1 MVPVVRENVDVA
13 RQIADT
19 AEQNA
24 AATWWNANAA
34 QQNAKTA
41 RQNANIARQI
51 AKSIVLVTTPLYDL
65 AMDCLRLSMHF
76 YHPIQQCAQQIYHT
90 ALPLSPSSSLLRK
103 SCLKNAI
110 NDRLSRVVAVTG
122 GPNTWGSL
130 LRTIDVG
137 QRQLTCIATS
147 FQRIVAAC
155 EGVVTVYDAVTG
167 MLRQSL
173 YAPGAVAKIQDSPD
187 GTILFFAHTLS
198 VTMWDVQTG
207 GLIHTFT
214 TRSEINDIAVSTT
227 GDHISCGLSDGS
239 VVFWDTYTKEGDKGF
254 KDGQPIVTIHWLSPV
269 ELAIATRNS
278 LYIGNTALTRT
289 SNNLSFPGHMWGMV
303 YMGSDEFLVGTSLPG
318 ADRELCSLEIISH
331 RHPDPHQSSTDLGQ
345 LTRQRTVR
353 ERRPPMDHKQLT
365 RPTRVGNDVL
375 CITPPS
381 GVQSF
386 DINSHNWTG
395 DLPLLDAAT
404 SVAVSLNRNLV
415 VQTDDSI
422 QIFSLD
428 VLKTGKTRDGV
439 RLSHVYPLGE
449 KHVVCL
455 QPNRHITLL
464 ELETLREVHP
474 EDVPL
479 PLRSSFTNQLS
490 SVHASFSRGFVA
502 EFGISVVMQAWQS
515 GTPLPE
521 WTETAGRDM
530 PLCGSSPKRTRMVT
544 YDSPRRELRVDD
556 AKGGVTLTNLSLDDD
571 YFGTGEVYDLT
582 FDSETRFNLKMDGPG
597 RHVQIPYDIITSPLK
612 PHPYIITQGEPIPLP
627 EPRET
632 PPYTLDA
639 NCEWVLDVKSRKVC
653 WVSPGNVRRGDGG
666 HFWAGRLSLVMV
678 GDDGVVRKLTFRE
691 PDC

>member
-1 MVPVVRENVDVA
+1 M
-13 RQIADT
+13 
-19 AEQNA
+19 
-24 AATWWNANAA
+24 
-34 QQNAKTA
+34 
-41 RQNANIARQI
+41 
-51 AKSIVLVTTPLYDL
+51 
-65 AMDCLRLSMHF
+65 
-76 YHPIQQCAQQIYHT
+76 
-90 ALPLSPSSSLLRK
+90 
-103 SCLKNAI
+103 
-110 NDRLSRVVAVTG
+110 VAVTG

-187 GTILFFAHTLS
+187 GTILFFAHSLS

-214 TRSEINDIAVSTT
+214 TRSEINDISVSTT
-227 GDHISCGLSDGS
+227 GDHIACGLSDGS

-254 KDGQPIVTIHWLSPV
+254 KDGQPIVTVHWLSPV
-269 ELAIATRNS
+269 ELAIATHNS
-278 LYIGNTALTRT
+278 LYIGDTTITRT

-303 YMGSDEFLVGTSLPG
+303 YMGSDEFLVGISLPG

-331 RHPDPHQSSTDLGQ
+331 RRPDPHQSSTDLGQ

-353 ERRPPMDHKQLT
+353 ERRPPMDHKRLV

-479 PLRSSFTNQLS
+479 PLRSSFANQLS
-490 SVHASFSRGFVA
+490 SVHASISRGFVA

-521 WTETAGRDM
+521 WTEATEEDA
-530 PLCGSSPKRTRMVT
+530 PLSGLSPNCTRVVT
-544 YDSPRRELRVDD
+544 VYDAPRRELRVTDGKD
-556 AKGGVTLTNLSLDDD
+556 RSILANLSLADDD
-571 YFGTGEVYDLT
+571 FGTGKVYDLT
-582 FDSETRFNLKMDGPG
+582 FDSETRFHLKLDGPG
-597 RHVQIPYDIITSPLK
+597 WHVQIPYDIIPSPSG
-612 PHPYIITQGEPIPLP
+612 PYSYTITQGEPVPLS
-627 EPRET
+627 EPRVKSS
-632 PPYTLDA
+632 YTLDT
-639 NCEWVLDVKSRKVC
+639 NCEWVLDADSRKIC
-653 WVSPGNVRRGDGG
+653 WISPVDLRRGSGG
-666 HFWAGRLSLVMV
+666 HFWAGLSLVMV
-678 GDDGVVRKLTFRE
+678 GDDGIIRKVTFEE
-691 PDC
+691 PDR